1 MIRDFMSFQPPPEL
15 LAKME
20 LDRLPADKRGFRL
33 DVNFP
38 PIREALEEWRRE
50 QKIPLSDPLSD
61 NQRRDFE
68 LWYIRKKITES

>member
-1 MIRDFMSFQPPPEL
+1 MSFQPTPEL

-38 PIREALEEWRRE
+38 PIREALDEWRRE

-68 LWYIRKKITES
+68 HWFILQKFQKTEE